1 MSNPQIEQ
9 GYTRVANEILEN
21 IMKVSLNGTQ
31 FRIVMAVWRFTYGF
45 QRKEHEL
52 SIGFIATAISASR
65 SQVDRELTV
74 LIERKILIARDQG
87 PKRPRQLRFNKD
99 YEHWVRTSAARQ
111 ATPEIKKPPKKK
123 SPPKKTKT
131 YEEDSTYFKMAKYF
145 FVRVS
150 AVAEAE
156 GLNHLI
162 LKADL
167 QKWSDEMRKLIEIDK
182 QNKQL
187 VKNVMDWVT
196 TDSFW
201 KTNVLSAKKLRDKFG
216 ELAIKMKASSST
228 PKKTTTPS
236 HVDPRDKDIEFQRW
250 CAEGKDPD
258 AFDWS
263 Q

>member
-9 GYTRVANEILEN
+9 GYTRIANEILEN

-74 LIERKILIARDQG
+74 LIERKILVAREQG
-87 PKRPRQLRFNKD
+87 AKRPRQIRFNKD
-99 YEHWVRTSAARQ
+99 YEHWIHTSAARQ
-111 ATPEIKKPPKKK
+111 AIPEIKKPAKKK
-123 SPPKKTKT
+123 TPDKKTKI
-131 YEEDSTYFKMAKYF
+131 YPEDSSYFKMAKYF
-145 FVRVS
+145 FGRVA

-182 QNKQL
+182 QEKHL
-187 VKNVMDWVT
+187 VRDVMDWVT

-216 ELAIKMKASSST
+216 ELALKMKSSNSPKRTKT
-228 PKKTTTPS
+228 PVQTDS
-236 HVDPRDKDIEFQRW
+236 RDKDIEFQRW
-250 CAEGKDPD
+250 LAEGNDPD

-263 Q
+263 K

>member
-9 GYTRVANEILEN
+9 GYTRIANEILEN

-65 SQVDRELTV
+65 SQVIRELTV

-99 YEHWVRTSAARQ
+99 YEHWVNTSAARQ
-111 ATPEIKKPPKKK
+111 ATPEIKKPAKKK
-123 SPPKKTKT
+123 STPKKTKT
-131 YEEDSTYFKMAKYF
+131 YDEDSTYFKMAKYF
-145 FVRVS
+145 FGRVA

-167 QKWSDEMRKLIEIDK
+167 QKWADEMRKLIEIDK
-182 QNKQL
+182 QDKHL
-187 VKNVMDWVT
+187 VRNVMDWVT

-216 ELAIKMKASSST
+216 ELAIKMKANSKS
-228 PKKTTTPS
+228 PNGLTTLKQE
-236 HVDPRDKDIEFQRW
+236 DPRDKEIEFQQW
-250 CAEGKDPD
+250 CQEGKDPD
-258 AFDWS
+258 AFDWGK
-263 Q
+263 

>member
-9 GYTRVANEILEN
+9 GYTRIANEILEN

-52 SIGFIATAISASR
+52 SVRFLATAIAASR
-65 SQVDRELTV
+65 TQVERELAV
-74 LIERKILIARDQG
+74 LIERKILLTKEQGAKRARQI
-87 PKRPRQLRFNKD
+87 QFNKN
-99 YEHWVRTSAARQ
+99 YEDWGNASASRQ
-111 ATPEIKKPPKKK
+111 ATPEIKKPTKKK
-123 SPPKKTKT
+123 ATPKKTNT
-131 YEEDSTYFKMAKYF
+131 YDEDSTYFKMAKYF
-145 FVRVS
+145 FGRVS

-182 QNKQL
+182 QDKQL
-187 VKNVMDWVT
+187 VKNVMDWAT

-216 ELAIKMKASSST
+216 ELAIKMKASS
-228 PKKTTTPS
+228 TTPMKTATPLQ
-236 HVDPRDKDIEFQRW
+236 VDPRDKDIEFQQW
-250 CAEGKDPD
+250 CQEGKDPD
-258 AFDWS
+258 AFDWGK
-263 Q
+263 

>member
-9 GYTRVANEILEN
+9 GYTRIANEILEN

-52 SIGFIATAISASR
+52 SVRFLAAAIAASR
-65 SQVDRELTV
+65 SQVERELAV
-74 LIERKILIARDQG
+74 LIERKILLTKEQGTKRARQI
-87 PKRPRQLRFNKD
+87 QFNKN
-99 YEHWVRTSAARQ
+99 YEDWGNASAARQ
-111 ATPEIKKPPKKK
+111 ATPEIKKPAKKK
-123 SPPKKTKT
+123 STPKKTKT
-131 YEEDSTYFKMAKYF
+131 YDEDSTYFKMAKYF
-145 FVRVS
+145 FGRVA

-182 QNKQL
+182 QDKHL
-187 VKNVMDWVT
+187 VRAVMDWVT

-216 ELAIKMKASSST
+216 ELAIKMKANSKN
-228 PKKTTTPS
+228 PNVTTKQIDS
-236 HVDPRDKDIEFQRW
+236 RDREIEFQQW
-250 CAEGKDPD
+250 CQEGKDPD
-258 AFDWS
+258 AFDWGK
-263 Q
+263 